1 MASYLRPDVYVE
13 RVASGAEPIQ
23 TQGTAVAGFVGIAR
37 RGEIGEATLVTSWTE
52 FTERFS
58 KGLDTPF
65 MADSDLAYAVYG
77 YFQNGGGTAFVVRT
91 ASETA
96 ERASVSIPAENGTA
110 ENGTAENGTAENGI
124 TIYAKDEGTW
134 GNKLS
139 MKVTSTQENGVAI
152 FNVEVSLDDEVV
164 ETFEGLTN
172 DITDENY
179 YLPIINSDSKFI
191 TVPAGGLQVGE
202 GAFSGG
208 KDGIDDITDADFL
221 GERGLKAL
229 DKVEAVTIVAIPGQ
243 TSMAVQKGILDYC
256 SGRKDCFGIVDI
268 GLGRTPTEALA
279 DKAEI
284 GGSYGAVY
292 YPWGKVA
299 DPIGKGK
306 LRLTPP
312 SGHIAGVYARTDSER
327 GVYKAPAG
335 TEAVVKGFVE
345 MERGLSN
352 GEVELLN
359 AKAVN
364 CIMPKPNKGIVV
376 WGARMATPD
385 KDRFYVS
392 DIRLDIMIEGSLYEG
407 TQWSI
412 FEPNDEK
419 LWSSLTA
426 QVKAFLYNLWVDGA
440 LFGTTPEEAYF
451 VKCDEELNS
460 QEVRDAGK
468 VIIEVGYAKKKP
480 AEFTIIR
487 ITQKANN

>member
-52 FTERFS
+52 FTEKFS

-77 YFQNGGGTAFVVRT
+77 YFQNGGGTAFIVRT

-96 ERASVSIPAENGTA
+96 ERASVLIPAENG
-110 ENGTAENGTAENGI
+110 I
-124 TIYAKDEGTW
+124 KIYAKDEGTW

-139 MKVTSTQENGVAI
+139 MKVTSTQENGVDV

-202 GAFSGG
+202 GVFSGG

-229 DKVEAVTIVAIPGQ
+229 DKVEAVRIVAIPGQ
-243 TSMAVQKGILDYC
+243 TSKAVQQGILDYC

-268 GLGRTPTEALA
+268 GLGRTPTEALE

-292 YPWGKVA
+292 YPWGKVV

-345 MERGLSN
+345 MERGLSD

-364 CIMPKPNKGIVV
+364 CIISKPNKGIVV

-440 LFGTTPEEAYF
+440 LFGATPEEAYF

>member
-77 YFQNGGGTAFVVRT
+77 YFQNGGGTAFIVRT

-96 ERASVSIPAENGTA
+96 ERASVLIPAENG
-110 ENGTAENGTAENGI
+110 I
-124 TIYAKDEGTW
+124 KIYAKDEGTW

-139 MKVTSTQENGVAI
+139 MKVTSTQENGVDI

-229 DKVEAVTIVAIPGQ
+229 DKVEAVRIVAIPGQ
-243 TSMAVQKGILDYC
+243 TSKAVQQGILDYC

-268 GLGRTPTEALA
+268 GLGRTPTEALE

-292 YPWGKVA
+292 YPWGKVV

-345 MERGLSN
+345 MERGLSD

-364 CIMPKPNKGIVV
+364 CIMSKPNKGIVV

-440 LFGTTPEEAYF
+440 LFGATPEEAYF

>member
-52 FTERFS
+52 FTEKFS

-77 YFQNGGGTAFVVRT
+77 YFQNGGGTAFIVRT

-96 ERASVSIPAENGTA
+96 ERASVLIPAENG
-110 ENGTAENGTAENGI
+110 I
-124 TIYAKDEGTW
+124 KIYAKDEGTW

-139 MKVTSTQENGVAI
+139 MKVTSTQENGVDV

-229 DKVEAVTIVAIPGQ
+229 DKVEAVRIVAIPGQ
-243 TSMAVQKGILDYC
+243 TSKAVQQGILDYC

-279 DKAEI
+279 DKAEL

-292 YPWGKVA
+292 YPWGKVV

-345 MERGLSN
+345 MERGLSD

-364 CIMPKPNKGIVV
+364 CIMSKPNKGIVV

-440 LFGTTPEEAYF
+440 LFGATPEEAYF

>member
-23 TQGTAVAGFVGIAR
+23 AQGTAVAGFVGIAR

-52 FTERFS
+52 FTEKFS

-77 YFQNGGGTAFVVRT
+77 YFQNGGGTAFIVRT

-96 ERASVSIPAENGTA
+96 ERASVLIPAENG
-110 ENGTAENGTAENGI
+110 I
-124 TIYAKDEGTW
+124 KIYAKDEGTW

-139 MKVTSTQENGVAI
+139 MKVTSTQENGVDI

-191 TVPAGGLQVGE
+191 TVPTGGLQVGE
-202 GAFSGG
+202 GAFSEG

-229 DKVEAVTIVAIPGQ
+229 DKAEAVTIVAIPGQ

-268 GLGRTPTEALA
+268 GLGRTPTEALE

-292 YPWGKVA
+292 YPWGKVV
-299 DPIGKGK
+299 DPIGRGK

-335 TEAVVKGFVE
+335 TEAVVRGFVE
-345 MERGLSN
+345 MERSLSD

-364 CIMPKPNKGIVV
+364 CIMSKPNKGIVV

-468 VIIEVGYAKKKP
+468 VIVEVGYAKKKP

>member
-52 FTERFS
+52 FTEKFS

-77 YFQNGGGTAFVVRT
+77 YFQNGGGTAFIVRT

-96 ERASVSIPAENGTA
+96 ERASVLIPAENG
-110 ENGTAENGTAENGI
+110 I
-124 TIYAKDEGTW
+124 KIYAKDEGTW

-139 MKVTSTQENGVAI
+139 MKVTSTQENGVDV

-191 TVPAGGLQVGE
+191 TVPAGGLQAGE

-229 DKVEAVTIVAIPGQ
+229 DKAEAVRIVAIPGQ
-243 TSMAVQKGILDYC
+243 TSKAIQQGILDYC

-292 YPWGKVA
+292 YPWGKVV

-345 MERGLSN
+345 MERGLSD

-364 CIMPKPNKGIVV
+364 CIISKPNKGIVV

-440 LFGTTPEEAYF
+440 LFGATPEEAYF

>member
-77 YFQNGGGTAFVVRT
+77 YFQNGGGTAFIVRT

-96 ERASVSIPAENGTA
+96 ERASVLIPAENG
-110 ENGTAENGTAENGI
+110 I
-124 TIYAKDEGTW
+124 KIYAKDEGTW

-139 MKVTSTQENGVAI
+139 MKVTSTQENGVDI

-229 DKVEAVTIVAIPGQ
+229 DKAEAVTIVAIPGQ

-268 GLGRTPTEALA
+268 GLGRTPTEALE

-292 YPWGKVA
+292 YPWGKVV

-335 TEAVVKGFVE
+335 TEAVVRGFVE
-345 MERGLSN
+345 MERSLSN

-364 CIMPKPNKGIVV
+364 CIMSKPNKGIVV

-419 LWSSLTA
+419 LWGSLTA

-468 VIIEVGYAKKKP
+468 VIVEVGYAKKKP

>member
-77 YFQNGGGTAFVVRT
+77 YFQNGGGTAFIVRT

-96 ERASVSIPAENGTA
+96 ERASVLIPAENG
-110 ENGTAENGTAENGI
+110 I
-124 TIYAKDEGTW
+124 KIYAKDEGTW

-139 MKVTSTQENGVAI
+139 MKVTSTQENGDI

-164 ETFEGLTN
+164 ETFEGLKN

-229 DKVEAVTIVAIPGQ
+229 DKAEAVRIVAIPGQ
-243 TSMAVQKGILDYC
+243 TSKAVRQGILDYC

-284 GGSYGAVY
+284 NGSYGAVY
-292 YPWGKVA
+292 YPWGKVV

-345 MERGLSN
+345 MERSLSN

-364 CIMPKPNKGIVV
+364 CIIPKPNKGIVV

-440 LFGTTPEEAYF
+440 LFGATPEEAYF

>member
-52 FTERFS
+52 FTEKFS

-77 YFQNGGGTAFVVRT
+77 YFQNGGGTAFIVRT

-96 ERASVSIPAENGTA
+96 ERASVLIPAENG
-110 ENGTAENGTAENGI
+110 I
-124 TIYAKDEGTW
+124 KIYAKDEGTW

-139 MKVTSTQENGVAI
+139 MKVTSTQENGVDV

-229 DKVEAVTIVAIPGQ
+229 DKAEAVRIVAIPGQ
-243 TSMAVQKGILDYC
+243 TSMAIQQGILDYC

-268 GLGRTPTEALA
+268 GLGRTPTEALE

-292 YPWGKVA
+292 YPWGKVV

-345 MERGLSN
+345 MERGLSD

-364 CIMPKPNKGIVV
+364 CIISKPNKGIVV

-440 LFGTTPEEAYF
+440 LFGATPEEAYF

>member
-23 TQGTAVAGFVGIAR
+23 AQGTAVAGFVGIAR

-52 FTERFS
+52 FTEKFS

-77 YFQNGGGTAFVVRT
+77 YFQNGGGTAFIVRT

-96 ERASVSIPAENGTA
+96 ERASVLIPAENGT
-110 ENGTAENGTAENGI
+110 ENGTENGI
-124 TIYAKDEGTW
+124 KIYAKDEGTW

-139 MKVTSTQENGVAI
+139 MKVTSTQENGVDI
-152 FNVEVSLDDEVV
+152 FTVEVSLDDEVV

-229 DKVEAVTIVAIPGQ
+229 DKAEAVRIVAIPGQ

-268 GLGRTPTEALA
+268 GLGRTPTEALE

-292 YPWGKVA
+292 YPWGKVV
-299 DPIGKGK
+299 DPIGRGK

-364 CIMPKPNKGIVV
+364 CIMSKPNKGIVV

-392 DIRLDIMIEGSLYEG
+392 DMRLDIMIEGSLYEG

-419 LWSSLTA
+419 LWGSLTA

>member
-77 YFQNGGGTAFVVRT
+77 YFQNGGGTAFIVRT

-96 ERASVSIPAENGTA
+96 ERASVLIPAENG
-110 ENGTAENGTAENGI
+110 I
-124 TIYAKDEGTW
+124 KIYAKDEGTW

-139 MKVTSTQENGVAI
+139 MKVTSTQENGVDI

-208 KDGIDDITDADFL
+208 KDGIEDITDADFL

-229 DKVEAVTIVAIPGQ
+229 DKAEAVRIVAIPGQ
-243 TSMAVQKGILDYC
+243 TSKAIQQGILDYC

-292 YPWGKVA
+292 YPWGKVV
-299 DPIGKGK
+299 DPIGRGK
-306 LRLTPP
+306 LRLTPS

-364 CIMPKPNKGIVV
+364 CIMSKPNKGIVV

-392 DIRLDIMIEGSLYEG
+392 DMRLDIMIEGSLYEG

-419 LWSSLTA
+419 LWGSLTA

-440 LFGTTPEEAYF
+440 LFGATPEEAYF

>member
-52 FTERFS
+52 FTEKFS

-77 YFQNGGGTAFVVRT
+77 YFQNGGGTAFIVRT

-96 ERASVSIPAENGTA
+96 ERASVLIPAENG
-110 ENGTAENGTAENGI
+110 I
-124 TIYAKDEGTW
+124 KIYAKDEGTW

-139 MKVTSTQENGVAI
+139 MKVTSTQENGVDV

-208 KDGIDDITDADFL
+208 NDGIADITDADFL

-229 DKVEAVTIVAIPGQ
+229 DKVEAVRIVAIPGQ
-243 TSMAVQKGILDYC
+243 TSKAVQQGILDYC

-268 GLGRTPTEALA
+268 GLGRTPTEALE

-292 YPWGKVA
+292 YPWGKVV

-345 MERGLSN
+345 MERGLSD

-364 CIMPKPNKGIVV
+364 CIISKPNKGIVV

-440 LFGTTPEEAYF
+440 LFGATPEEAYF

>member
-52 FTERFS
+52 FTEKFS

-77 YFQNGGGTAFVVRT
+77 YFQNGGGTAFIVRT

-96 ERASVSIPAENGTA
+96 ERASVLIPAENG
-110 ENGTAENGTAENGI
+110 I
-124 TIYAKDEGTW
+124 KIYAKDEGTW

-139 MKVTSTQENGVAI
+139 MKVTSTQENGVDV

-229 DKVEAVTIVAIPGQ
+229 DKVEAVRIVAIPGQ
-243 TSMAVQKGILDYC
+243 TSKAVQQGILDYC

-268 GLGRTPTEALA
+268 GLGRTPTEALE

-292 YPWGKVA
+292 YPWGKVV

-345 MERGLSN
+345 MERGLSD

-364 CIMPKPNKGIVV
+364 CIISKPNKGIVV

-440 LFGTTPEEAYF
+440 LFGATPEEAYF

>member
-77 YFQNGGGTAFVVRT
+77 YFQNGGGTAFIVRT

-110 ENGTAENGTAENGI
+110 ENGTTENGTAENGI

-139 MKVTSTQENGVAI
+139 MKVTSTQENGVDI

-164 ETFEGLTN
+164 ETFEGLKN

-229 DKVEAVTIVAIPGQ
+229 DKVEAVRIVAIPGQ
-243 TSMAVQKGILDYC
+243 TSKAVQQGILDYC

-268 GLGRTPTEALA
+268 GLGRTPTEALE

-292 YPWGKVA
+292 YPWGKVV

-364 CIMPKPNKGIVV
+364 CIMSKPNKGIVV

-440 LFGTTPEEAYF
+440 LFGATPEEAYF

>member
-77 YFQNGGGTAFVVRT
+77 YFQNGGGTAFIVRT

-96 ERASVSIPAENGTA
+96 ERASVSIPA

-139 MKVTSTQENGVAI
+139 MKVTSTQENGVDI
-152 FNVEVSLDDEVV
+152 FTVEVSLDDEVV
-164 ETFEGLTN
+164 ETFEGLKN

-229 DKVEAVTIVAIPGQ
+229 DKVEAVRIVAIPGQ
-243 TSMAVQKGILDYC
+243 TSKAVQQGILDYC

-268 GLGRTPTEALA
+268 GLGRTPTEALE

-292 YPWGKVA
+292 YPWGKVV

-345 MERGLSN
+345 MERGLSD

-364 CIMPKPNKGIVV
+364 CIISKPNKGIVV

-419 LWSSLTA
+419 LWGSLTA

-440 LFGTTPEEAYF
+440 LFGATPEEAYF

>member
-77 YFQNGGGTAFVVRT
+77 YFQNGGGTAFIVRT

-96 ERASVSIPAENGTA
+96 ERANVLIPAENG
-110 ENGTAENGTAENGI
+110 I
-124 TIYAKDEGTW
+124 KIYAKDEGTW

-139 MKVTSTQENGVAI
+139 MKVTSTQENGVDI

-229 DKVEAVTIVAIPGQ
+229 DKAEAVSIVAIPGQ
-243 TSMAVQKGILDYC
+243 TSKAVQQGILDYC

-268 GLGRTPTEALA
+268 GLGRTPTEALE

-292 YPWGKVA
+292 YPWGKVV
-299 DPIGKGK
+299 DPIGRGK

-364 CIMPKPNKGIVV
+364 CIMSKPNKGIVV
-376 WGARMATPD
+376 WGARLATPD

-392 DIRLDIMIEGSLYEG
+392 DMRLDIMIEGSLYEG

-419 LWSSLTA
+419 LWGSLTA

-440 LFGTTPEEAYF
+440 LFGATPEEAYF

>member
-52 FTERFS
+52 FTEKFS

-77 YFQNGGGTAFVVRT
+77 YFQNGGGTAFIVRT

-96 ERASVSIPAENGTA
+96 ERASVLIPAENG
-110 ENGTAENGTAENGI
+110 I
-124 TIYAKDEGTW
+124 KIYAKDEGTW

-139 MKVTSTQENGVAI
+139 MKVTSTQENGVDV

-208 KDGIDDITDADFL
+208 NDGIADITDADFL

-229 DKVEAVTIVAIPGQ
+229 DKVEAVRIVAIPGQ
-243 TSMAVQKGILDYC
+243 TSKAVQQGILDYC

-268 GLGRTPTEALA
+268 GLGRTPTEALE

-292 YPWGKVA
+292 YPWGKVV

-345 MERGLSN
+345 MERSLSN

-364 CIMPKPNKGIVV
+364 CIISKPNKGIVV

-440 LFGTTPEEAYF
+440 LFGATPEEAYF